1 MNYRHHYHAGNY
13 ADVMKHA
20 LLVRLVRHLQK
31 KEKGFLYLD
40 THAGRGRYDLETA
53 SAGESLA
60 RKPEWPAG
68 IGRLWSQRDVVSP
81 ETVNDYVDLI
91 RDFDHKAGNLDA
103 LPRFYP
109 GSPAIVRMLAR
120 AVDRLALCEMHLE
133 EFSVLQTEFG
143 GAPRISAHATDGYV
157 SLRAML
163 PPPERR
169 ALVLLDPPFEAQ
181 DEFAQITAAL
191 AAGLKRLPGGV
202 FAVWYPLTVRARVD
216 EFLRGIHGL
225 NPPPTVAVELL
236 IAAESSALKMKGCGV
251 VVVNPPWRFDT
262 EAQTMMDYLADV
274 LAQEPGGG
282 ARVEWIVP
290 ESAA

>member
-31 KEKGFLYLD
+31 KDKGFLYLD
-40 THAGRGRYDLETA
+40 THAGRGRYDLDTA
-53 SAGESLA
+53 STGESLV
-60 RKPEWPAG
+60 RKPEWPEG
-68 IGRLWSQRDVVSP
+68 IGRLWPRRDAVWP
-81 ETVNDYVDLI
+81 EQVNEYVELV
-91 RDFDHKAGNLDA
+91 REFDRRSGNLGVE
-103 LPRFYP
+103 PRLYP

-120 AVDRLALCEMHLE
+120 SVDRLALCEMHPD
-133 EFSVLQTEFG
+133 EFSALQTEFG
-143 GAPRISAHATDGYV
+143 GAPRISVHATDGYV
-157 SLRAML
+157 ALRAML

-169 ALVLLDPPFEAQ
+169 ALVLIDPPFEAQ

-191 AAGLKRLPGGV
+191 AAGLKRFPSGV

-236 IAAESSALKMKGCGV
+236 
-251 VVVNPPWRFDT
+251 
-262 EAQTMMDYLADV
+262 
-274 LAQEPGGG
+274 
-282 ARVEWIVP
+282 
-290 ESAA
+290 

>member
-31 KEKGFLYLD
+31 KEKGFLCLD

-53 SAGESLA
+53 SAGEALA
-60 RKPEWPAG
+60 RKPEWPDG
-68 IGRLWSQRDVVSP
+68 IGRLWSQREGVLP
-81 ETVNDYVDLI
+81 ETVSDYVELI
-91 RDFDHKAGNLDA
+91 RDFDRKAGNLDA
-103 LPRFYP
+103 RPRFYP

-120 AVDRLALCEMHLE
+120 PVDRLALCEMHPE
-133 EFSVLQTEFG
+133 EFSALQTEFG
-143 GAPRISAHATDGYV
+143 RAGRISVHATDGYA
-157 SLRAML
+157 SLRGML

-169 ALVLLDPPFEAQ
+169 ALVLIDPPFESQ

-191 AAGLKRLPGGV
+191 TVGLKRFPSGV

-216 EFLRGIHGL
+216 EFLRGIYEIE
-225 NPPPTVAVELL
+225 PPPTVAVELL

-251 VVVNPPWRFDT
+251 VVINPPWQFDA
-262 EAQTMMDYLADV
+262 EAQTMMNCLAEV
-274 LAQEPGGG
+274 LMQEPGGG

-290 ESAA
+290 EM